1 MLGKQGWKFLKKPQ
15 SLVSRIFKARYFPSK
30 SFLTTTIRHN
40 SSYMWRSI
48 LRARLIV
55 LGGGRWSI
63 GSGSNIPILHAPWLS
78 NGASIDGNIAT
89 LQFTI

>member
-1 MLGKQGWKFLKKPQ
+1 
-15 SLVSRIFKARYFPSK
+15 
-30 SFLTTTIRHN
+30 
-40 SSYMWRSI
+40 MWRSI